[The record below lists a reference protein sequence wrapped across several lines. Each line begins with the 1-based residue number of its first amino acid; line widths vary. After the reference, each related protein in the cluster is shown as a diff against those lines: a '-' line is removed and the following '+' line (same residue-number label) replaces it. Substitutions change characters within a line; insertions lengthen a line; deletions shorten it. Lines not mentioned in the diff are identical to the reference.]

1 MYPKSGFLG
10 KVRKGWEMNNN
21 EQSQEFIK
29 ILKNKN
35 IYFTLPEKKDEIR
48 GVSVPLAER

>member
-1 MYPKSGFLG
+1 MKH
-10 KVRKGWEMNNN
+10 RKGWEMNNN

-35 IYFTLPEKKDEIR
+35 IYFPLPEKKDEIR
-48 GVSVPLAER
+48 GFTVPLSDR